1 MLRNIVD
8 RAKKKAVKRAI
19 QNGEGGIRVDDL
31 LEAVRE
37 EFKENEDLPNTTNPD
52 DWARISGRKGE
63 RIISVRTLLTRI
75 TRNEPATANIAG
87 SQYL

>member
-87 SQYL
+87 GQYL